1 MVTSSVPKLIDLL
14 KNSESI
20 PSAPSDYNIQDEDE
34 RFCFILTE
42 LMKHI
47 PKSKK
52 LTLWKDIMTMVSQE

>member
-1 MVTSSVPKLIDLL
+1 MVTSSVLKLVDLL

-20 PSAPSDYNIQDEDE
+20 LSAPSDYNIQDEDE

-47 PKSKK
+47 PKSQK